1 VFEID
6 GGEVEIFA
14 GPGSA
19 QTFRHA
25 FFKRLGE
32 AYFNLSF
39 LLDTNHAASEPE
51 MDAFVAIT
59 DELSRAMDVPDYVMK
74 LREGLQSRRRGIKP
88 D

>member
-1 VFEID
+1 M
-6 GGEVEIFA
+6 EIFA

-19 QTFRHA
+19 ETFRHA

-32 AYFNLSF
+32 VSLNLSF
-39 LLDTNHAASEPE
+39 LLDNNKPASNDE
-51 MDAFVAIT
+51 MDAFVAIA
-59 DELSRAMDVPDYVMK
+59 DELSRAVPVPNQVMQ